1 MNQHLNHKIEATD
14 TSISKL
20 LKEQKCY
27 IDYFQREY
35 RWKGKHIITLVEDI
49 TSTFLA
55 AYTEGDSRASV
66 QAYQNYYIG
75 PVVFSKNPSDGKKS
89 IIQGSIKPIL
99 LVLLE
104 DLSLIIVPN
113 KLSITFL
120 RFSDFISL

>member
-1 MNQHLNHKIEATD
+1 MQIKTIYLNALNFG
-14 TSISKL
+14 SKL
-20 LKEQKCY
+20 LKEQKFY

-89 IIQGSIKPIL
+89 IIDGQQRIT
-99 LVLLE
+99 
-104 DLSLIIVPN
+104 
-113 KLSITFL
+113 SITLILIYLNHLFHQ
-120 RFSDFISL
+120 DNI